1 MSKSFVNLHTHS
13 FYSILAGT
21 MPPKKILEVAK
32 AHGCPGVALTDSGV
46 GYGLVDFLE
55 QSPKFEG
62 VKPILGAE
70 FFLSEASRFEKRPT
84 IDGQE
89 KHIVLLV
96 QTEEGYKNLLQLIS
110 KSHLEGFFNQ
120 PRIDWDLLETHKDGL
135 ICLSG
140 TSEGHLGTLF
150 YQQGAAKALDFL
162 DKLRLLFTDN
172 LYLEICARPTEN
184 QEAFNKFLAEQAN
197 LDLPFVVTTDARFAA
212 EDDEEAAETLYCIGK
227 NSLATDS
234 QRLRPLKGN
243 WFKPWNV
250 IETELNY
257 LPADLLESARK
268 NTLAINDS
276 IDFEMNFGQDLLPNF
291 EVPNGENTAS
301 QLKKEC
307 IEQIPVRY
315 ETRPDL
321 VEEAHTRLDYE
332 LSIIGKMGFES
343 YFLITSDFIN
353 YAKDNGIAVGPGR
366 GSAAGSIVAYLLGI
380 TNIDPLHYE
389 LLFERFLNP
398 ERISMPDIDIDFS
411 DERRD
416 EVLQYVIEKYGT
428 NKVSKVCTFGTLAA
442 KAALKD
448 VGRAL
453 GVPYTLMNQMTK
465 LLPNKPGF
473 TLKDASEIKEF
484 TSFVS
489 ATPAL
494 QKVFELG
501 KKLEG
506 CVRHVSVHACAVI
519 IGKDELSGNTPLQ
532 WAPGAEELK
541 ITQYPYQQLEHVGLL
556 KMDFLGLKNLSVIEK
571 AIQNIRQAQKIEL
584 DLNIIPLDDEKT
596 FAMLA
601 EGETTGVFQFE
612 SAGMRRY
619 LREIKPTEL
628 EDLVAMNA
636 LYRPGPM
643 EYIPQYIKGKHQPK
657 SVKYMHKD
665 LEQILKK
672 TYGIAVYQEQVLRI
686 AQEFAGYSL
695 GEADILRKAIGKKI
709 ATILAEQR
717 EKFINGAMAKG
728 YAEKL
733 AVKIFDEI
741 IVPFSGYGFN
751 RSHAV
756 CYARIAYETAY
767 LRANYPVEFMAAMM
781 TTDRNNTDRIVLE
794 MNECQTMGIEVLPP
808 SVNESG
814 SHFTVIKIDET
825 TQTFFSTDED
835 ENKERRDQCIR
846 FGLTA
851 IKGLGEETV
860 NQIITERN
868 RGGHFASL
876 QDFAKRVPAKL
887 MNKKTL
893 EALAYSGALDAFG
906 DRKAIV
912 DSLDELASFA
922 KDFQL
927 KQESG
932 QMGLFGG
939 VDEAAIEFTLRDT
952 KATKEDILRWERE
965 SLGLFVSDHPLK
977 GLKNYFAKY
986 GTLIGTLT
994 EAEDAGQQRT
1004 LHALVTSSRQIITK
1018 AGKNMA
1024 ILTLEDTSGKIEAAI
1039 FPKVYGSISRS
1050 AMEIDAFVR
1059 VQGKIDDRDGVLN
1072 CIVNEMKVGDLKMV
1086 QSQQHLFTE
1095 PPQTNSP
1102 ANKTPQLEVYEIKI
1116 PDNATKAQIS
1126 DLKTLLREHETKEK
1140 SAIKVSV
1147 QVDGKTIPL
1156 PISITV
1162 TTELEAAIGKILN

>member
-1 MSKSFVNLHTHS
+1 MPKNFVNLHTHS

-21 MPPKKILEVAK
+21 MPPKQILEVAQK
-32 AHGCPGVALTDSGV
+32 HDCPGVALTDSGV
-46 GYGLVDFLE
+46 GYGLLDFLE
-55 QSPKFEG
+55 QSTKFPE
-62 VKPILGAE
+62 VKPLIGAE
-70 FFLSEASRFEKRPT
+70 FFLTEASRFEKRPT

-96 QTEEGYKNLLQLIS
+96 QSDIGYKNILQLIS
-110 KSHLEGFFNQ
+110 KAHLEGFFNQ
-120 PRIDWDLLETHKDGL
+120 PRIDWDLLETHKEGL
-135 ICLSG
+135 ICLTG
-140 TSEGHLGTLF
+140 TAEGALGNLF
-150 YQQGAAKALDFL
+150 YQQGADKALEFL
-162 DKLRLLFTDN
+162 TKLKTCFADK
-172 LYLEICARPTEN
+172 LYLELCARPNEN
-184 QEAFNKFLAEQAN
+184 QQNFNNFLAKQV
-197 LDLPFVVTTDARFAA
+197 DLNIPYVVTTDARFASL
-212 EDDEEAAETLYCIGK
+212 EDEEAAETLYCIGK
-227 NSLATDS
+227 NSLATDP
-234 QRLRPLKGN
+234 QRQRPLQGN
-243 WFKPWNV
+243 WFKPWPIV
-250 IETELNY
+250 EQELNY
-257 LPADLLESARK
+257 LPADLLEKARE
-268 NTLAINDS
+268 NTLLIAAS
-276 IDFEMNFGQDLLPNF
+276 VDFEMEFGQDLLPHF
-291 EVPNGENTAS
+291 EVPKGETTAT

-307 IEQIPVRY
+307 AEQIPVRY
-315 ETRPDL
+315 KKRPDL

-353 YAKDNGIAVGPGR
+353 FAKDNGIAVGPGR

-380 TNIDPLHYE
+380 TNIVPLHYE

-416 EVLQYVIEKYGT
+416 EVLQYVIEKYGSD
-428 NKVSKVCTFGTLAA
+428 KVSKVCTFGTLAA

-453 GVPYTLMNQMTK
+453 GVPYTQMNQMTK

-473 TLKDASEIKEF
+473 TLADAAEIKEF
-484 TSFVS
+484 TTFVS
-489 ATPAL
+489 ANPAL
-494 QKVFELG
+494 KKVFELS

-519 IGKDELSGNTPLQ
+519 IGGDDLSCNAPLQ

-556 KMDFLGLKNLSVIEK
+556 KMDFLGLKNLSIIEK
-571 AIQNIRQAQKIEL
+571 AIQNIKQAQGIEL
-584 DLNIIPLDDEKT
+584 DLNTIPLDDGPT
-596 FAMLA
+596 FSMLA

-619 LREIKPTEL
+619 LRELKPTEL

-643 EYIPQYIKGKHQPK
+643 EYIPQYIKGKHKPD
-657 SVKYMHKD
+657 SVKYIHKD
-665 LEQILKK
+665 LEGILKK

-709 ATILAEQR
+709 AEILAEQR

-794 MNECQTMGIEVLPP
+794 MNECQTMNIEVLPP

-814 SHFTVIKIDET
+814 SHFTVIKAEDPAQTSMDADE
-825 TQTFFSTDED
+825 ED
-835 ENKERRDQCIR
+835 KERRDQSIR

-860 NQIITERN
+860 NQIIVERN

-939 VDEAAIEFTLRDT
+939 SDEAAIEFTLRDT
-952 KATKEDILRWERE
+952 KATKEDILKWERE

-1039 FPKVYGSISRS
+1039 FPKVYASIPRV

-1086 QSQQHLFTE
+1086 QSQQHLFVDPE
-1095 PPQTNSP
+1095 EKKSSEEAVDLPQ
-1102 ANKTPQLEVYEIKI
+1102 VYNIVI
-1116 PDNATKAQIS
+1116 PDSATKAQIA
-1126 DLKTLLREHETKEK
+1126 DLKALLRQHETTDKD
-1140 SAIKVSV
+1140 ALKVTV
-1147 QVDGKTIPL
+1147 NVGGKTIPL
-1156 PISITV
+1156 PISVLLTPALKTAV
-1162 TTELEAAIGKILN
+1162 TQILQ